1 MEVLKEMGP
10 DDLMLIASAT
20 GVLAAD
26 YSEEFCLRMFEEPES
41 IEQVAED
48 KLKGSLEVILRFHD
62 LGAGAVF
69 TASDIADNSGPFFN
83 PSQMERWIF
92 PFLQRWSDSARNLGL
107 FSILHNDGNIASY
120 MDRLA
125 VSGVDAIQA
134 IDPVAEM
141 DIEEA
146 MKVAAGR
153 VCLCGNIDC
162 GLLLTGTPDQVFE
175 STRRLLAA
183 CGSGVPLSS
192 EPAMRFRR
200 RS

>member
-134 IDPVAEM
+134 I
-141 DIEEA
+141 
-146 MKVAAGR
+146 
-153 VCLCGNIDC
+153 
-162 GLLLTGTPDQVFE
+162 
-175 STRRLLAA
+175 
-183 CGSGVPLSS
+183 SS
-192 EPAMRFRR
+192 SVNASPSR
-200 RS
+200 